1 MMQHLISA
9 LDRIKL
15 IPGARVDRCF
25 LQGRDA
31 MLSQLELRLSDQ
43 SGEPRALAISLVDDL
58 IASTQAAFEELQ
70 ERIEPYQFPESYSF
84 FQQFCGGFTL
94 DSENYRLLVDGIGPM
109 VDEWYG
115 YLLGD
120 DVFIDPNETGLLQI
134 AQIQSEI
141 PKDDEYLTIFFFIDL
156 AGVIQEDAV
165 IGIAPSQGR
174 ITPIIEDFDAYPDHW
189 KVLAPSFAEWLELVA
204 DTDGLLGYEF

>member
-1 MMQHLISA
+1 MQHLISA

-25 LQGRDA
+25 LQGREV
-31 MLSQLELRLSDQ
+31 MLEQLTLRFSDDH
-43 SGEPRALAISLVDDL
+43 GVLMFDPIPKLDDM
-58 IASTQAAFEELQ
+58 IESAHEAFEDVQ
-70 ERIEPYQFPESYSF
+70 EWVKPYQFPESYSF
-84 FQQFCGGFTL
+84 FLAYCGGFSIFT
-94 DSENYRLLVDGIGPM
+94 DSYNLSADGIGLM
-109 VDEWYG
+109 TDEWYEF
-115 YLLGD
+115 LIGD
-120 DVFIDPNETGLLQI
+120 EESINPEDKGFVTI
-134 AQIQSEI
+134 ARLISEI
-141 PKDDEYLTIFFFIDL
+141 PINGRYPEVCCCLDL

-189 KVLAPSFAEWLELVA
+189 NVLAPSFAEWLELVA